1 MYENWPFFRTL
12 MGNVHLGMG
21 RADMAI
27 SEIYAQLADNEVGA
41 AVFKDIFDEFE
52 LSRKHVLQITGGDEL
67 LHTEPWLQ
75 HSIRVRNPYVDPLNY
90 IQVEL
95 LKRLRADPDGADAES
110 IRHALLQSVNGIAAG
125 LQTVG

>member
-1 MYENWPFFRTL
+1 
-12 MGNVHLGMG
+12 
-21 RADMAI
+21 MAI
-27 SEIYAQLADNEVGA
+27 SSLYASLAGDAGA
-41 AVFKDIFDEFE
+41 AVFADIKNEFE
-52 LSRKHVLQITGGDEL
+52 LSQKHVLQITGGAEL

-95 LKRLRADPDGADAES
+95 LKRLRANPEGKNSAA

-125 LQTVG
+125 LQNVG